1 MPIHVG
7 DRVPKGIF
15 KVKTEDGTKD
25 VKAED
30 FFAGRT
36 VVLFGVPG
44 AFTPTCHRNH
54 LPGFIDNA
62 ETIKARGADAIAV
75 VAVNDHHVMKAWA
88 EATGAVG
95 KIDFLADGSAK
106 FVKAIGLDVD
116 RSEDGMGTRSVR
128 FSMIV
133 DDGVVKELNVEDVPG
148 KVTNS
153 GAATI
158 MEQLG
163 EKAIA
168 D

>member
-7 DRVPKGIF
+7 DHLPQGVF

-25 VKAED
+25 VTAD
-30 FFAGRT
+30 DYFAGKT

-88 EATGAVG
+88 EATGGAG

-106 FVKAIGLDVD
+106 FVKAIGLDAD
-116 RSEDGMGTRSVR
+116 RTEDGMGTRAVR

-133 DDGVVKELNVEDVPG
+133 KDGVVSELNVEDVPG

-158 MEQLG
+158 MEQLDG
-163 EKAIA
+163 K
-168 D
+168 

>member
-1 MPIHVG
+1 
-7 DRVPKGIF
+7 
-15 KVKTEDGTKD
+15 
-25 VKAED
+25 
-30 FFAGRT
+30 
-36 VVLFGVPG
+36 
-44 AFTPTCHRNH
+44 

-116 RSEDGMGTRSVR
+116 RSEDGMGTRAVR

-163 EKAIA
+163 EKATA
-168 D
+168 GE

>member
-7 DRVPKGIF
+7 DRLPTGSF

-25 VKAED
+25 LKAED
-30 FFAGRT
+30 FFAGRK

-54 LPGFIDNA
+54 LPGFIENA
-62 ETIKARGADAIAV
+62 ATIKSRGADAIAV
-75 VAVNDHHVMKAWA
+75 VSVNDHHVMKAWA
-88 EATGAVG
+88 DATGGAG

-106 FVKAIGLDVD
+106 FVRAIGLDAD
-116 RSEDGMGTRSVR
+116 RTEDGMGTRSVR

-153 GAATI
+153 SAATI
-158 MEQLG
+158 LDQLG
-163 EKAIA
+163 EK
-168 D
+168 